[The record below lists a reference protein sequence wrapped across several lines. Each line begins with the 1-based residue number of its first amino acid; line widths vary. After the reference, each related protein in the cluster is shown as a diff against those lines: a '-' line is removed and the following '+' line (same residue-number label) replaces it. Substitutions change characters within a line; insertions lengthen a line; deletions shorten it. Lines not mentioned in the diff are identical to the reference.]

1 MKTLFSG
8 IYTASLT
15 PLTSS
20 YEPNLPALVS
30 HVEQLFESGSDGVA
44 ILGSTGEANSL
55 TIEQRLDIISYCG
68 RTLAPERLMMGT
80 GSCALQD
87 AIRLTQAS
95 IEAGVFSVLV
105 IPPFYYKPQSDESVI
120 RYYSELISSVD
131 DSRLRIIFYN
141 FPKLSGYNFSLEI
154 LQEFKERFG
163 DIAAGIKD
171 SSGNWENMLSITKNV
186 PNFMVYSGTETLL
199 LNILRE
205 GGAGCIT
212 ASANLLAP
220 ECQLVYQAW
229 RNDQQNTAEQVQKEL
244 TVLRKA
250 LESYQ
255 FVSELKGLMALHTG
269 SEHWQEMLPPF
280 IPLLPSQVREL
291 SEKINDLG
299 LNLRQRIRKYFC

>member
-1 MKTLFSG
+1 MTTLFSG

-141 FPKLSGYNFSLEI
+141 FPKLSGYNFSTEI

-229 RNDQQNTAEQVQKEL
+229 RNDQQDTAEQVQKEL
-244 TVLRKA
+244 NVLRKA

-255 FVSELKGLMALHTG
+255 FVSELKGLMAEHTG

>member
-1 MKTLFSG
+1 MTTLFSG

-141 FPKLSGYNFSLEI
+141 FPKLSGYNFSTEI

-255 FVSELKGLMALHTG
+255 FVSELKGLMAEHTG

>member
-1 MKTLFSG
+1 MTTLFSG

-141 FPKLSGYNFSLEI
+141 FPKLSGYNFSTEI

-171 SSGNWENMLSITKNV
+171 SSGNWENMLSITNNV
-186 PNFMVYSGTETLL
+186 PDFMVYSGTETFL

-244 TVLRKA
+244 NVLRKA

-255 FVSELKGLMALHTG
+255 FVSELKGLMAEHTG

>member
-1 MKTLFSG
+1 MTTLFSG

-141 FPKLSGYNFSLEI
+141 FPKLSGYNFSTEI

-229 RNDQQNTAEQVQKEL
+229 RNDQHNTAEQVQKEL

>member
-1 MKTLFSG
+1 MTTLFSG

-141 FPKLSGYNFSLEI
+141 FPKLSGYNFSTEI
-154 LQEFKERFG
+154 LQELKARFG

-171 SSGNWENMLSITKNV
+171 SSGDWGNMLRITKNV

-244 TVLRKA
+244 NVLRKA

>member
-1 MKTLFSG
+1 MTTLFSG

-15 PLTSS
+15 PLSSS

-68 RTLAPERLMMGT
+68 RTLALERLMMGT

-141 FPKLSGYNFSLEI
+141 FPKLSGYNFSTEI

-229 RNDQQNTAEQVQKEL
+229 RNDQQNAAEQVQKEL

>member
-1 MKTLFSG
+1 MTTLFSG

-141 FPKLSGYNFSLEI
+141 FPKLSGYNFSTEI

-299 LNLRQRIRKYFC
+299 LNLHQRIRKYFC

>member
-1 MKTLFSG
+1 MTTLFSG

-20 YEPNLPALVS
+20 YETNLPALVS

-141 FPKLSGYNFSLEI
+141 FPKLSGYNFSTEI

-171 SSGNWENMLSITKNV
+171 SSGNWQNMLSITKNV

-220 ECQLVYQAW
+220 ECQLVYQPW

-299 LNLRQRIRKYFC
+299 LNLQQRIRKYFC

>member
-1 MKTLFSG
+1 MTTLFSG

-141 FPKLSGYNFSLEI
+141 FPKLSGYNFSTEI

-186 PNFMVYSGTETLL
+186 SNFMVYSGTETLL

>member
-1 MKTLFSG
+1 MTTLFSG

-20 YEPNLPALVS
+20 YETNLPALVS

-141 FPKLSGYNFSLEI
+141 FPKLSGYNFSTEI

>member
-1 MKTLFSG
+1 MTTLFSG

-141 FPKLSGYNFSLEI
+141 FPKLSGYNFSTEI
-154 LQEFKERFG
+154 LQELKARFG

-171 SSGNWENMLSITKNV
+171 SSGDWENMLRITKNV

>member
-1 MKTLFSG
+1 MTTLFSG

-87 AIRLTQAS
+87 AILLTQAS

-141 FPKLSGYNFSLEI
+141 FPKLSGYNFSTEI

-171 SSGNWENMLSITKNV
+171 SSGNWENMLSITNNV
-186 PNFMVYSGTETLL
+186 PDFMVYSGTETLL

-255 FVSELKGLMALHTG
+255 FVSELKGLMAEHTG

>member
-1 MKTLFSG
+1 MTTLFSG

-15 PLTSS
+15 PLTAS
-20 YEPNLPALVS
+20 YETNLPALVS

-141 FPKLSGYNFSLEI
+141 FPKLSGYNFSTEI

-171 SSGNWENMLSITKNV
+171 SSGNWENMLSITNNV
-186 PNFMVYSGTETLL
+186 PDFMVYSGTETLL

-212 ASANLLAP
+212 ASANLLSS

-229 RNDQQNTAEQVQKEL
+229 RNDQQNTAEQLQKEL
-244 TVLRKA
+244 NVLRKA

-299 LNLRQRIRKYFC
+299 LNLRQRIQKYFC

>member
-1 MKTLFSG
+1 MTTLFSG

-141 FPKLSGYNFSLEI
+141 FPKLSGYNFSTEI

-163 DIAAGIKD
+163 GIAAGIKD
-171 SSGNWENMLSITKNV
+171 SSGNWENMLSITNNV
-186 PNFMVYSGTETLL
+186 PDFMVYSGTETLL

-244 TVLRKA
+244 NVLRKA

-255 FVSELKGLMALHTG
+255 FVSELKGLMAEHTG

>member
-1 MKTLFSG
+1 MTTLFSG

-120 RYYSELISSVD
+120 RYFSELISSVD

-141 FPKLSGYNFSLEI
+141 FPKLSGYNFSTEI

-229 RNDQQNTAEQVQKEL
+229 RNDQQNTAEQLQKEL

>member
-1 MKTLFSG
+1 MTTLFSG

-15 PLTSS
+15 PLTAS
-20 YEPNLPALVS
+20 YETNLPALVS

-141 FPKLSGYNFSLEI
+141 FPKLSGYNFSTEI

-229 RNDQQNTAEQVQKEL
+229 RNDQQNAAEQVQKEL

-299 LNLRQRIRKYFC
+299 LNLRQRIQKYFC

>member
-1 MKTLFSG
+1 MTTLFSG

-95 IEAGVFSVLV
+95 VEAGVFSVLV

-141 FPKLSGYNFSLEI
+141 FPKLSGYNFSTEI

-163 DIAAGIKD
+163 DIATGIKD
-171 SSGNWENMLSITKNV
+171 SSGNWENMLRITKNV

>member
-1 MKTLFSG
+1 MTTLFSG

-141 FPKLSGYNFSLEI
+141 FPKLSGYNFSTEI

-244 TVLRKA
+244 TVLRKV

-291 SEKINDLG
+291 SEKIKEKTNPKKLIITK
-299 LNLRQRIRKYFC
+299 NS

>member
-1 MKTLFSG
+1 MTTLFSG

-141 FPKLSGYNFSLEI
+141 FPKLSGYNFSTEI

-171 SSGNWENMLSITKNV
+171 SSGNWENMLSITNNV
-186 PNFMVYSGTETLL
+186 PDFMVYSGTETLL

-291 SEKINDLG
+291 SEKINNLG

>member
-1 MKTLFSG
+1 MTTLFSG

-20 YEPNLPALVS
+20 YETNLPALVS

-141 FPKLSGYNFSLEI
+141 FPKLSGYNFSTEI

-171 SSGNWENMLSITKNV
+171 SSGNWENMLSITYNV
-186 PNFMVYSGTETLL
+186 PDFMVYSGTETLL

-255 FVSELKGLMALHTG
+255 FVSELKGLMAEHTG

-299 LNLRQRIRKYFC
+299 LNLRQRIQKYFC

>member
-1 MKTLFSG
+1 MTTLFSG

-141 FPKLSGYNFSLEI
+141 FPKLSGYNFSTEI

-255 FVSELKGLMALHTG
+255 FVSELKALMALHTG

-291 SEKINDLG
+291 SENINDLG

>member
-1 MKTLFSG
+1 MTTLFSG

-141 FPKLSGYNFSLEI
+141 FPKLSGYNFSTEI

-199 LNILRE
+199 LNILRV

>member
-1 MKTLFSG
+1 MTTLFSG

-141 FPKLSGYNFSLEI
+141 FPKLSGYNFSTEI

-291 SEKINDLG
+291 SEKINNLG

>member
-1 MKTLFSG
+1 
-8 IYTASLT
+8 
-15 PLTSS
+15 
-20 YEPNLPALVS
+20 
-30 HVEQLFESGSDGVA
+30 
-44 ILGSTGEANSL
+44 
-55 TIEQRLDIISYCG
+55 
-68 RTLAPERLMMGT
+68 MMGT

-141 FPKLSGYNFSLEI
+141 FPKLSGYNFSTEI

>member
-1 MKTLFSG
+1 MTTLFSG

-80 GSCALQD
+80 GSCARQD

-141 FPKLSGYNFSLEI
+141 FPKLSGYNFSTEI

-171 SSGNWENMLSITKNV
+171 SSGNWENMLSITNNV
-186 PNFMVYSGTETLL
+186 PDFMVYSGTETLL

-212 ASANLLAP
+212 ATANLLAP

-229 RNDQQNTAEQVQKEL
+229 RNDQQDTAEQVQKKL
-244 TVLRKA
+244 NVLRKA

-255 FVSELKGLMALHTG
+255 FVSELKGLMAEHTG

-299 LNLRQRIRKYFC
+299 LNLRQRIQKYFC

>member
-1 MKTLFSG
+1 MTTLFSG

-141 FPKLSGYNFSLEI
+141 FPKLSGYNFSTEI

-171 SSGNWENMLSITKNV
+171 SSGNWENMLSITNNV
-186 PNFMVYSGTETLL
+186 PDFMVYSGTETLL

>member
-1 MKTLFSG
+1 MTTLFSG

-141 FPKLSGYNFSLEI
+141 FPKLSGYNFSTEI

-229 RNDQQNTAEQVQKEL
+229 RNDQQNTAEQIQKEL

>member
-1 MKTLFSG
+1 MTTLFSG

-141 FPKLSGYNFSLEI
+141 FPKLSGYNFSKEI

-186 PNFMVYSGTETLL
+186 PNFMFYSGTETLL

>member
-1 MKTLFSG
+1 MTTLFSG

-68 RTLAPERLMMGT
+68 KTLAPERLMMGT

-141 FPKLSGYNFSLEI
+141 FPKLSGYNFSTEI

-255 FVSELKGLMALHTG
+255 FVSELKGLMAEHTG

>member
-1 MKTLFSG
+1 MTTLFSG

-95 IEAGVFSVLV
+95 IEAGVCSVLV

-141 FPKLSGYNFSLEI
+141 FPKLSGYNFSTEI

-171 SSGNWENMLSITKNV
+171 SSGNWENMLSITNNV
-186 PNFMVYSGTETLL
+186 PDFMVYSGTETLL

-220 ECQLVYQAW
+220 ECKQLYQAW
-229 RNDQQNTAEQVQKEL
+229 RNDQHDPAEKLQKEL
-244 TVLRKA
+244 SVLRKA
-250 LESYQ
+250 LESYP
-255 FVSELKGLMALHTG
+255 FVSELKGLMALHTD
-269 SEHWQEMLPPF
+269 SEHWQQMLPPF
-280 IPLLPSQVREL
+280 NPLLASQVKVL
-291 SEKINDLG
+291 SVKINDLG
-299 LNLRQRIRKYFC
+299 LNLSQRIRKYFC

>member
-1 MKTLFSG
+1 MTTLFSG

-141 FPKLSGYNFSLEI
+141 FPKLSGYNFSTEI